1 MRLRNGVFSAAV
13 GALAVV
19 LTMSACGSSGGKTN
33 NNANDATKKL
43 ANTFT
48 VDWNP
53 QPRDK
58 IKDGGTVTI
67 PVTEIP
73 SQENSM
79 AVGTTTA
86 SAAIW
91 YWYNPQLTFLTP
103 QGTWSYN
110 KDYLT
115 DVKEAVK
122 GGNTVVTYTLN
133 PKAVWNDGTPIT
145 WKSYQVTWKSCNG
158 SDPKYQTT
166 SDCSNISSVKQ
177 GENDRQAVI
186 TYKGIYAWWQSGFGS
201 ILNPHVDTS
210 DIFNTAYENKLQAA
224 WGAGPYMVD
233 NANFKTGRITFKRN
247 PKWWG
252 NQGKLDQVV
261 YEQMEETAEINA
273 FKNGEVDMAD
283 TSTKDRLA
291 QVQGMPDITVHRS
304 TSNAIGLLILNASR
318 PQLKDV
324 NVRKAILEAIDRAT
338 LSKIEYNGL
347 GYTGA
352 VGGSLI
358 LLPFQTGYSDSVGN
372 AGYKYSPAEA
382 NKLLDAAGWKKGP
395 DGIRERNGQKL
406 TIQFPLSGD
415 DPSTVAQGK
424 AIISMEKQIG
434 VTVNIKQIASA
445 DFIKTLTGH
454 NWDAFMSGFTMSD
467 PYGANYI
474 CYFYCSPASG
484 SAGAGNNSAAGTT
497 SLDKQMKALAKIPDP
512 TRQTAAAMKLESTW
526 YKQTWG
532 ELPTVNGPAVVT
544 TKKGLAN
551 LAPVPFFGLAAYG
564 SVPVEDFGWQK

>member
-1 MRLRNGVFSAAV
+1 MGLRNGVFGVAA

-19 LTMSACGSSGGKTN
+19 LTMSACAASKGNGAGN
-33 NNANDATKKL
+33 GDDETKKL
-43 ANTFT
+43 ANTFS

-73 SQENSM
+73 SQENTM

-91 YWYNPQLTFLTP
+91 NWYNPQLTFLTP
-103 QGTWSYN
+103 EGKWSYN
-110 KDYLT
+110 KDYLS
-115 DVKEAVK
+115 DVSRSEK

-133 PKAVWNDGTPIT
+133 PKAVWNDGTPMT
-145 WKSYQVTWKSCNG
+145 WKSFELTWKSCNG
-158 SDPKYQTT
+158 SDSKYQTT
-166 SDCSNISSVKQ
+166 SDCSNVTSVKQ
-177 GENDRQAVI
+177 GLNDRQAVV
-186 TYKGIYAWWQSGFGS
+186 TYDGPYAWWQSGFGA
-201 ILNPHVDTS
+201 ILNPHVTNS
-210 DIFNTAYENKLQAA
+210 DIFNNAYQNKLQDD
-224 WGAGPYMVD
+224 WGAGPYTVAS
-233 NANFKTGRITFKRN
+233 ANFKAGRIVFKRN
-247 PKWWG
+247 PRWWG
-252 NQGKLDQVV
+252 NKGKLDQVV
-261 YEQMEETAEINA
+261 YQQMEETAEINA
-273 FKNGEVDMAD
+273 FKNGEVDLA
-283 TSTKDRLA
+283 TTATKDRLT
-291 QVQGMPDITVHRS
+291 QVQGMSDVTVHRS
-304 TSNAIGLLILNASR
+304 TSNGISLLILNASR

-324 NVRKAILEAIDRAT
+324 NVRKAILEGIDRTT
-338 LSKIEYNGL
+338 LAKIQYNGL

-358 LLPFQTGYSDSVGN
+358 LLPFQNGYSDSAGN
-372 AGYKYSPAEA
+372 AGYKYSADEA
-382 NKLLDAAGWKKGP
+382 NKLLDAAGWKTGA
-395 DGIRERNGQKL
+395 DGVREKDGQKL

-424 AIISMEKQIG
+424 AIISMEKEIG
-434 VTVNIKQIASA
+434 VQVNIKQIASA

-454 NWDAFMSGFTMSD
+454 DWDAFMSGFSMSD

-474 CYFYCSPASG
+474 CYFYCSPA
-484 SAGAGNNSAAGTT
+484 AGQAAAGNNSAAGTKG
-497 SLDKQMKALAKIPDP
+497 LDTQMRALAKIPDP
-512 TRQTAAAMKLESTW
+512 DKQTQAAMKLESDW

-564 SVPVEDFGWQK
+564 SVPVEDFGWEK

>member
-1 MRLRNGVFSAAV
+1 MRLRKGVLGAAA
-13 GALAVV
+13 GALALV
-19 LTMSACGSSGGKTN
+19 LTMAACGSSGSKSD
-33 NNANDATKKL
+33 NNADEATKKL
-43 ANTFT
+43 ANTFS

-53 QPRDK
+53 QPRNK

-103 QGTWSYN
+103 QGKWSYN

-115 DVKEAVK
+115 DVKEGVK
-122 GGNTVVTYTLN
+122 DGNTVVTYTLN

-166 SDCSNISSVKQ
+166 SDCSNISSVKE
-177 GENDRQAVI
+177 GVNDRQAVV
-186 TYKGIYAWWQSGFGS
+186 TYKGVYAWWQSGFGS

-210 DIFNTAYENKLQAA
+210 NIFNNAYQNKLPAQ
-224 WGAGPYMVD
+224 WGAGPYTVASAD
-233 NANFKTGRITFKRN
+233 FKAGRITFKRN
-247 PKWWG
+247 PRWWG
-252 NQGKLDQVV
+252 NKGKLDQVV

-291 QVQGMPDITVHRS
+291 QVQGMSDVTVHRS
-304 TSNAIGLLILNASR
+304 TSNAIGLLILNATR

-324 NVRKAILEAIDRAT
+324 NVRKAILEGIDRTT
-338 LSKIEYNGL
+338 LAKIEYNGL

-358 LLPFQTGYSDSVGN
+358 LLPFQNGYSDSVGK
-372 AGYKYSPAEA
+372 AGYKYSPTEA
-382 NKLLDAAGWKKGP
+382 GKLLDAAGWKKGA
-395 DGIRERNGQKL
+395 DGLREKNGQKL

-415 DPSTVAQGK
+415 DPSTVAEGK

-434 VTVNIKQIASA
+434 VTVDIKQIASA

-454 NWDAFMSGFTMSD
+454 NWDAFMSGFSMSD

-484 SAGAGNNSAAGTT
+484 SAGAGNNSGAGTT
-497 SLDKQMKALAKIPDP
+497 ALDKQMKAIAKIPDP
-512 TRQTAAAMKLESTW
+512 TKQTQAAMQLESEW

-564 SVPVEDFGWQK
+564 SVPVQDFGWEK